1 MASANAPSLKGAH
14 AQRGLCEPW
23 ESTTLIR
30 TLPKRAKRQHS
41 DTRENP
47 SLCFQ
52 QFTPTP
58 RKHGLA
64 PQGRLRKAQGASPGN
79 KDSNNGSPEGAMQ
92 WVPVPKTCLMT
103 SIYLE
108 LRPNSLRRP
117 FRAFHNLD
125 LEPRARA
132 LGCPA

>member
-58 RKHGLA
+58 RKHGLGS
-64 PQGRLRKAQGASPGN
+64 GRHKVHKSVKFCIMAGTAMPRSYRGTDVSPVN
-79 KDSNNGSPEGAMQ
+79 DWP
-92 WVPVPKTCLMT
+92 
-103 SIYLE
+103 
-108 LRPNSLRRP
+108 
-117 FRAFHNLD
+117 
-125 LEPRARA
+125 
-132 LGCPA
+132 

>member
-58 RKHGLA
+58 RKHGLVSTPPALAA
-64 PQGRLRKAQGASPGN
+64 PRSAGTWPRRATESNAPLPASASP
-79 KDSNNGSPEGAMQ
+79 A
-92 WVPVPKTCLMT
+92 PVFSL
-103 SIYLE
+103 LQARQ
-108 LRPNSLRRP
+108 RPV
-117 FRAFHNLD
+117 AHT
-125 LEPRARA
+125 PRQDQ
-132 LGCPA
+132 PPP

>member
-58 RKHGLA
+58 RKHGLGIKGIKGIRGIRGIR
-64 PQGRLRKAQGASPGN
+64 GRENSRR
-79 KDSNNGSPEGAMQ
+79 DTEGA
-92 WVPVPKTCLMT
+92 
-103 SIYLE
+103 
-108 LRPNSLRRP
+108 
-117 FRAFHNLD
+117 
-125 LEPRARA
+125 A
-132 LGCPA
+132 LGSVFFMKHAH

>member
-58 RKHGLA
+58 RKHGLVVWGLIISWLWSRVEH
-64 PQGRLRKAQGASPGN
+64 PLRTVQLDGRGDEAFRKLREIILGRVLAS
-79 KDSNNGSPEGAMQ
+79 
-92 WVPVPKTCLMT
+92 
-103 SIYLE
+103 
-108 LRPNSLRRP
+108 
-117 FRAFHNLD
+117 
-125 LEPRARA
+125 
-132 LGCPA
+132 

>member
-58 RKHGLA
+58 RKHGLGEQERDPDLRGCTPIQNWHPWA
-64 PQGRLRKAQGASPGN
+64 PRYLIRRIRVYARPKKA
-79 KDSNNGSPEGAMQ
+79 
-92 WVPVPKTCLMT
+92 
-103 SIYLE
+103 
-108 LRPNSLRRP
+108 
-117 FRAFHNLD
+117 
-125 LEPRARA
+125 
-132 LGCPA
+132 

>member
-41 DTRENP
+41 DTRENS

-64 PQGRLRKAQGASPGN
+64 KYVPWMPSVSLSSQVNESAGGCCWEAAGEIRAKGTGRSTG
-79 KDSNNGSPEGAMQ
+79 
-92 WVPVPKTCLMT
+92 
-103 SIYLE
+103 
-108 LRPNSLRRP
+108 
-117 FRAFHNLD
+117 
-125 LEPRARA
+125 
-132 LGCPA
+132 

>member
-64 PQGRLRKAQGASPGN
+64 APARNLRDRRRLYGKESNVDPLLSLVAEPSLAARLRPSCCCPLFAVRASG
-79 KDSNNGSPEGAMQ
+79 G
-92 WVPVPKTCLMT
+92 
-103 SIYLE
+103 
-108 LRPNSLRRP
+108 
-117 FRAFHNLD
+117 
-125 LEPRARA
+125 
-132 LGCPA
+132 

>member
-64 PQGRLRKAQGASPGN
+64 SALHVLPCSVSYRIQPENTFFLLSDQSVSPGLL
-79 KDSNNGSPEGAMQ
+79 GTAP
-92 WVPVPKTCLMT
+92 L
-103 SIYLE
+103 
-108 LRPNSLRRP
+108 
-117 FRAFHNLD
+117 
-125 LEPRARA
+125 AR
-132 LGCPA
+132 

>member
-58 RKHGLA
+58 RKHGLGPLAANKVHKSVKFRIMAGTAMPRSHRGTGVA
-64 PQGRLRKAQGASPGN
+64 PVTDWAVC
-79 KDSNNGSPEGAMQ
+79 GS
-92 WVPVPKTCLMT
+92 L
-103 SIYLE
+103 
-108 LRPNSLRRP
+108 
-117 FRAFHNLD
+117 
-125 LEPRARA
+125 
-132 LGCPA
+132 